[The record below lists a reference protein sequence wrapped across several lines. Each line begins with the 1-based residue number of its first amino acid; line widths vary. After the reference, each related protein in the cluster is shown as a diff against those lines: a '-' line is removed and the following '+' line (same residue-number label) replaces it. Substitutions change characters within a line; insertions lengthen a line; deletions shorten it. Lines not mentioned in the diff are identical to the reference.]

1 MAQENKF
8 IKSLI
13 QSAQNGNSA
22 ALEQLFEMN
31 IARVYGI
38 CLRILG
44 NTENAEA
51 VTVLVFIEAWKQIKF
66 IRPDISFTEWL
77 CSMAVWNSLELIRS
91 GDNSNKAIRKKKKNE
106 HEVNSHLDEFD
117 EVLIKLPDKE
127 RLPFVLFNIEGYR
140 EVETCDM
147 LSIKPHDL
155 KKKLETAAKHIAKH
169 ASKINSAEEIPT
181 YLSGLSKEIKPVK
194 NLKKVIFDDIY
205 ELKLKEFEKNK
216 KPEPVPE
223 PEPEP
228 EIPKKKKEK
237 KPKKEKPK
245 KQKELKLRTSD
256 LNIIPKLKKVSFVVV
271 PIAIL
276 AIIIYFGLLISVS
289 SWDVRIINGT
299 AKINDSEMNEDG
311 SLSLDDV
318 LTTGDNSKAV
328 VSISGIGEIEIG
340 PNTIFKR
347 TNETESCGFEK
358 GQIIARLINRD
369 DLFTVKI
376 PGTDIKDYKP
386 GNTYSLK
393 KLDDGRYKLDVI
405 KGWMEAKSK
414 HNRSIIPQNYFLYIT
429 ESGGCGLPCPQDATP
444 EIKNMI
450 SEYSLQ
456 GNAESVLGSF
466 INLADKSEAISLW
479 NLLPRLNP
487 LIRGAVFDKM
497 NELIGIPKSVTK
509 NGTIDLDNR
518 MMNLWFKKIQSELL

>member
-31 IARVYGI
+31 IARVFGI
-38 CLRILG
+38 CIRILG

-51 VTVLVFIEAWKQIKF
+51 VTVLVFLEAWKQIKF

-91 GDNSNKAIRKKKKNE
+91 GDNSNKANRKKRKNE
-106 HEVNSHLDEFD
+106 LESNSHLDEFD
-117 EVLIKLPDKE
+117 EVLITLPDKE
-127 RLPFVLFNIEGYR
+127 RLPFVLYKIEGYR

-147 LSIKPHDL
+147 LSIKAHDL
-155 KKKLETAAKHIAKH
+155 KKKIESAAKHIAKH
-169 ASKINSAEEIPT
+169 ASKINSAEEIPQ

-205 ELKLKEFEKNK
+205 ELKLKEYEKNK
-216 KPEPVPE
+216 KTEPLPE

-228 EIPKKKKEK
+228 DEPKEKKAK
-237 KPKKEKPK
+237 KPKKVKPK
-245 KQKELKLRTSD
+245 KQKELKLRTTD
-256 LNIIPKLKKVSFVVV
+256 LNIIPKLKKVLFVVV
-271 PIAIL
+271 PLAVLAAIV
-276 AIIIYFGLLISVS
+276 YFGLLFSVS
-289 SWDVRIINGT
+289 SWDVRIINGS
-299 AKINDSEMNEDG
+299 AKINDSEINEEG
-311 SLSLDDV
+311 SLSLNDA
-318 LTTGDNSKAV
+318 LSTGDNSKAV
-328 VSISGIGEIEIG
+328 VTIAGIGAIEIG

-347 TNETESCGFEK
+347 NNKTDICIFEK
-358 GQIIARLINRD
+358 GIIIARLINRND
-369 DLFTVKI
+369 KFTVKI
-376 PGTDIKDYKP
+376 SGTEIKDYKT
-386 GNTYSLK
+386 GNTYSLS
-393 KLDDGRYKLDVI
+393 KLEDGRYKLDVI

-414 HNRSIIPQNYFLYIT
+414 YNQSIIPQNYFLYIT
-429 ESGGCGLPCPQDATP
+429 ESGGCGIPCPQNATSD
-444 EIKNMI
+444 IKNVI
-450 SEYSLQ
+450 SDYSLQ

-466 INLADKSEAISLW
+466 ISLADKSEAISLW

-497 NELIGIPKSVTK
+497 NELIGTPKSVTK
-509 NGTIDLDNR
+509 NGTIGLDNR
-518 MMNLWFKKIQSELL
+518 MMNLWFKKIQSDLE